1 MQNGWTAVVDDDE
14 GENWDANRPADI
26 MLPSPA
32 RVDKVPKRW
41 NIAEDTWKG
50 GDSAKK
56 AAPAARRDS
65 GKSAHAAD
73 MQPLI
78 EGVNAAALNEKGRL
92 QRKRKNPVC

>member
-1 MQNGWTAVVDDDE
+1 MQDGLTAVVADEE

-26 MLPSPA
+26 TLPSPA

-56 AAPAARRDS
+56 ATPAAKRSS
-65 GKSAHAAD
+65 GRSAHAAD
-73 MQPLI
+73 MQALI
-78 EGVNAAALNEKGRL
+78 EGAAAAALDEGTRP
-92 QRKRKNPVC
+92 QRKRKNAAC